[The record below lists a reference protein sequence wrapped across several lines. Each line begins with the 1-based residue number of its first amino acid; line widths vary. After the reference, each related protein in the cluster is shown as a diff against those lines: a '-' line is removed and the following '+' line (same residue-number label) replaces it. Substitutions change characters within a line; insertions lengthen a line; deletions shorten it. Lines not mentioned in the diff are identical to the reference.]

1 MTMHRHRS
9 LAAWIAVG
17 FLSFCMTQGPDG
29 AGAAWAGEG
38 HEKSGAQG
46 GSFGLEVPIPDGVIG
61 VSLHVGA
68 ERVGETAVLY
78 IAQVLPDGPA
88 EKAGLKQGDEIT
100 TVDGTPVIG
109 KTYEQVAL
117 MVRGEPGTVVK
128 LGVKADSALRDVA
141 VTRVA
146 GQTLYKGQMGS
157 HGGPAK

>member
-1 MTMHRHRS
+1 MQRQTLMATCVTLGLLS
-9 LAAWIAVG
+9 LCLGEWPNET
-17 FLSFCMTQGPDG
+17 SR
-29 AGAAWAGEG
+29 AWAAEG
-38 HEKSGAQG
+38 HEKAGAPG
-46 GSFGLEVPIPDGVIG
+46 GSYGLEVAIPDGVIG

-78 IAQVLPDGPA
+78 IAHVLPEGPA
-88 EKAGLKQGDEIT
+88 EKAGLKQGTEIT
-100 TVDGTPVIG
+100 TVDGVAVTG

-117 MVRGEPGTVVK
+117 MVRGEPGTVVT
-128 LGVKADSALRDVA
+128 LGVKEESAVRNVA

>member
-1 MTMHRHRS
+1 MQQHMH
-9 LAAWIAVG
+9 IATYAVAG
-17 FLSFCMTQGPDG
+17 FLSVCLMQSPGVIG
-29 AGAAWAGEG
+29 KVWAGEG
-38 HEKSGAQG
+38 HEKSGAPG
-46 GSFGLEVPIPDGVIG
+46 ASYGLEVSIPDGVIG

-88 EKAGLKQGDEIT
+88 EKAGLKQGDELT
-100 TVDGTPVIG
+100 TVDGVAVTG

-117 MVRGEPGTVVK
+117 MVRGEPGTVVT
-128 LGVKADSALRDVA
+128 LGVKHESAVREVA

>member
-1 MTMHRHRS
+1 MQQHMD
-9 LAAWIAVG
+9 AARYVAIG
-17 FLSFCMTQGPDG
+17 FLSVCLSQSPG
-29 AGAAWAGEG
+29 ATGMAWAGEG
-38 HEKSGAQG
+38 HEKSGAPG
-46 GSFGLEVPIPDGVIG
+46 ASHGLEVTIPDGVIG

-78 IAQVLPDGPA
+78 IAHVLPDGPA
-88 EKAGLKQGDEIT
+88 QQAGLKQGDELT
-100 TVDGTPVIG
+100 TVDGVAVTG

-128 LGVKADSALRDVA
+128 LGVKTESAARDVS

-157 HGGPAK
+157 HGGAAK